1 MSVKKNQRKRLNLQV
16 KRNLQV
22 WLMIRIGGIIILT
35 SIISAL
41 ILYSYAHH
49 ETINSFYDAHIKLR
63 RLSDLLIPVV
73 LSGSFVSLIGGALVA
88 IFLPQKLAG
97 PLFRVEKDFA
107 AIKNGDLTAR
117 VRLRNNDSLLSFAD
131 RLNTSINHLDQQ
143 MGDIQQLSETLKRQ
157 CETNDPEASNTA
169 AQLNQLL
176 APIKTTYST
185 TKGGV
190 SQEHESNIASPQ

>member
-1 MSVKKNQRKRLNLQV
+1 MAVKKNQRKHLNLQV
-16 KRNLQV
+16 KRHLQV

-73 LSGSFVSLIGGALVA
+73 LAGSFVSLIGGALVA

-97 PLFRVEKDFA
+97 PLYRVEKDFA
-107 AIKNGDLTAR
+107 AIKEGDLTVR
-117 VRLRNNDSLLSFAD
+117 IRLRNNDSLLSFAE
-131 RLNTSINHLDQQ
+131 RLNLSIDHVDQQ
-143 MGDIQQLSETLKRQ
+143 MGEIQQLSKTLQAQVKKGDREAIETV
-157 CETNDPEASNTA
+157 E
-169 AQLNQLL
+169 QLNQLVSPL
-176 APIKTTYST
+176 KTTYST
-185 TKGGV
+185 GAEG
-190 SQEHESNIASPQ
+190 QAENDA

>member
-1 MSVKKNQRKRLNLQV
+1 MAVKKNQRKRLNLQV

-73 LSGSFVSLIGGALVA
+73 MAGSFVSLIGGALVA

-97 PLFRVEKDFA
+97 PLYRVEKDFA
-107 AIKNGDLTAR
+107 DIRDGDLTVR
-117 VRLRNNDSLLSFAD
+117 IRLRNNDSLLSFAD
-131 RLNTSINHLDQQ
+131 RLNSSIDHLDQQ
-143 MGDIQQLSETLKRQ
+143 MGRIQQLSETL
-157 CETNDPEASNTA
+157 TA
-169 AQLNQLL
+169 QVKGENSEIAKSVEQLNQLVSPL
-176 APIKTTYST
+176 KTAYST
-185 TKGGV
+185 GN
-190 SQEHESNIASPQ
+190 SE

>member
-1 MSVKKNQRKRLNLQV
+1 MAVKKNQRKRLNLQV
-16 KRNLQV
+16 KRHLQL

-35 SIISAL
+35 SVIAAF

-97 PLFRVEKDFA
+97 PLYRVEKDFD
-107 AIKNGDLTAR
+107 AIKEGDLTVR
-117 VRLRNNDSLLSFAD
+117 VHLRNNDSLLSFAD
-131 RLNTSINHLDQQ
+131 HLNSSIEHIDQQ
-143 MGDIQQLSETLKRQ
+143 MGQVQQL
-157 CETNDPEASNTA
+157 NDILQTQEKAQNPEATKTL
-169 AQLNQLL
+169 QELDQLL
-176 APIKTTYST
+176 STIKTNYSI
-185 TKGGV
+185 KKQIN
-190 SQEHESNIASPQ
+190 S

>member
-16 KRNLQV
+16 KRHLQI

-35 SIISAL
+35 SVISAL

-73 LSGSFVSLIGGALVA
+73 LAGSFVSLVGGVLVA

-97 PLFRVEKDFA
+97 PLFHVEKDFE
-107 AIKNGDLTAR
+107 AIRNDDLTVR
-117 VRLRNNDSLLSFAD
+117 IRLRNNDSLLSFAE
-131 RLNTSINHLDQQ
+131 RLNLTIDHLDRQ
-143 MGDIQQLSETLKRQ
+143 MGQIQQLSGTLKKQ
-157 CETNDPEASNTA
+157 AASGNPDLQESLNELE
-169 AQLNQLL
+169 QLV
-176 APIKTTYST
+176 APIKTSSAAEV
-185 TKGGV
+185 G
-190 SQEHESNIASPQ
+190 EP

>member
-16 KRNLQV
+16 KRHLQL

-49 ETINSFYDAHIKLR
+49 ETVNSFYDAHIKLR

-97 PLFRVEKDFA
+97 PLFRVEKDFNTV
-107 AIKNGDLTAR
+107 KNGDLT
-117 VRLRNNDSLLSFAD
+117 VRIQLRNNDSLQSFAD
-131 RLNTSINHLDQQ
+131 RLNSSIAHLDQQ
-143 MGDIQQLSETLKRQ
+143 MGQIQQLSDRLKSQ
-157 CETNDPEASNTA
+157 SG
-169 AQLNQLL
+169 AQNSEIAKIVGELNHLVS
-176 APIKTTYST
+176 PIKTTYTNNKS
-185 TKGGV
+185 
-190 SQEHESNIASPQ
+190 H

>member
-97 PLFRVEKDFA
+97 PLFRVEKDF
-107 AIKNGDLTAR
+107 KSVEQGDLT
-117 VRLRNNDSLLSFAD
+117 VRIHLRNNDSLQSFAD
-131 RLNTSINHLDQQ
+131 RLNSTINHLDQQ
-143 MGDIQQLSETLKRQ
+143 MGQIQQLSTTLKDQ
-157 CETNDPEASNTA
+157 SNADNPEMIKT
-169 AQLNQLL
+169 LERLDLL
-176 APIKTTYST
+176 ISPIKTTYAAGK
-185 TKGGV
+185 KG
-190 SQEHESNIASPQ
+190 E